1 MTIESRRSFRVI
13 EVPQGSTGA
22 FLVLTMKNNGS
33 GVNVS
38 AATTI
43 RYCAKTMTGTAI
55 ATDVAGS
62 KYTTGAD
69 GKVKFQLTA
78 ALVTIAPRDILFHVE
93 ALPINGGTLV
103 SETVI
108 LRVVPNARGV

>member
-1 MTIESRRSFRVI
+1 MSIENRNAFRVV

-22 FLVLTMKNNGS
+22 FLVLTLKS
-33 GVNVS
+33 AGVGVDVS

-43 RYCAKTMTGTAI
+43 RYCAKTMSGTAI

-69 GKVKFQLTA
+69 GKVKFQLTS
-78 ALVTIAPRDILFHVE
+78 ALVDVVRDVLFHAE
-93 ALPINGGTLV
+93 ALPFNGGTLV
-103 SETVI
+103 SETFI
-108 LRVVPNARGV
+108 LRPMPNARGV

>member
-1 MTIESRRSFRVI
+1 MTIESRRTYRVI

-22 FLVLTMKNNGS
+22 FLVLTLKSAGV

-43 RYCAKTMTGTAI
+43 RYCAKTFTGTAV
-55 ATDVAGS
+55 ATDVAGA
-62 KYTTGAD
+62 KYTDGTD
-69 GKVKFQLTA
+69 GKIKVQLTS
-78 ALVTIAPRDILFHVE
+78 ALVDTVRDLLAHFE

-108 LRVVPNARGV
+108 LRVQPNARGV